1 MNGWQAQAPAPRA
14 AGGRDRLDGIMNPY
28 AKFLGDRDPFEVI
41 ADTPRALESAIKK
54 LTLERAVAPPAP
66 GKWSAREIACHLADC
81 EVVFAFR
88 FRQTLA
94 GPNHIIQPFDQD
106 KWAAVYGAYDA
117 SEAVAAFSATRRWN
131 LLFLKA
137 LPPAAF
143 STVVTH
149 PERGTMTL
157 RTVVETMAG
166 HDLNH
171 LGQIRALAS

>member
-1 MNGWQAQAPAPRA
+1 
-14 AGGRDRLDGIMNPY
+14 MNPY
-28 AKFLGDRDPFEVI
+28 AKFLGDRDPLAVTG
-41 ADTPRALESAIKK
+41 DTPRELESAIKK
-54 LTLERAVAPPAP
+54 LTPERVLAAPAP

-88 FRQTLA
+88 LRQTLA
-94 GPNHIIQPFDQD
+94 EPNHIIQPFDQD

-117 SEAVAAFSATRRWN
+117 ATAVAAFSATRRWN
-131 LLFLKA
+131 LLFLKS
-137 LPPAAF
+137 LPPEAF

-171 LGQIRALAS
+171 LAQIRALAS